1 MIRGNRGAYARFLD
15 SIGRGR
21 DNLSVDLCQEGVFR
35 NVGWIGWIG
44 WAKELIES
52 EIKSKSG
59 GGVWC
64 GVYLCVGCVSVCRK
78 AGTTTSP
85 TTGVSSGCSAGIS
98 LGISCG
104 SW

>member
-1 MIRGNRGAYARFLD
+1 MIQGSRGAYARFLD

-21 DNLSVDLCQEGVFR
+21 DNPSVDLCQEGVFR

-64 GVYLCVGCVSVCRK
+64 GVYLCVERLVPLHR
-78 AGTTTSP
+78 P
-85 TTGVSSGCSAGIS
+85 R
-98 LGISCG
+98 
-104 SW
+104 